1 MNQFQTLSVGI
12 LALQGDFD
20 RHQYQVNL
28 TGAKPVLVRR
38 ADHLNDIDALI
49 IPGGESTTMS
59 ILLDRFNMRT
69 PVKRFA
75 ESHAVWGT
83 CAGMIMLAMDIKDN
97 LSGVEPLKLMDIDV
111 IRNDYGR
118 QVYSFDEQVEANLDG
133 DIVTLQA
140 AFIRAPKVAR
150 VGPSVNTLAVFHD
163 SPVLLTQE
171 KLMASS
177 FHTELDDNTRLLEFF
192 LESFV
197 LKG

>member
-1 MNQFQTLSVGI
+1 MNEFETLSVGV

-20 RHQYQVNL
+20 RHQHQVRL
-28 TGAKPVLVRR
+28 IGAKPVLVRR
-38 ADHLNDIDALI
+38 TGHLNDIDTLI

-59 ILLDRFNMRT
+59 ILLDRFTMRT
-69 PVKRFA
+69 PLKQFA

-97 LSGVEPLKLMDIDV
+97 LSGVQPLKLMDIDV

-118 QVYSFDEQVEANLDG
+118 QVYSFDEHIVANLDG
-133 DIVTLQA
+133 ESVTLQA

-150 VGPSVNTLAVFHD
+150 VGPAVNTLAEFRG

-171 KLMASS
+171 NIMASS

-192 LESFV
+192 LKSFV

>member
-1 MNQFQTLSVGI
+1 MNQFKTLSVGI

-38 ADHLNDIDALI
+38 ADHLGDIDALI

-59 ILLDRFNMRT
+59 ILLDRFNMRP
-69 PVKRFA
+69 PVKQFA

-83 CAGMIMLAMDIKDN
+83 CAGMIMLAMDIRDN

-118 QVYSFDEQVEANLDG
+118 QVYSFDEQITANLNG
-133 DIVTLQA
+133 EEVQLQA

-150 VGPSVNTLAVFHD
+150 VGPSVNTLAIFHD